1 VHLTSNAADWY
12 AARAA
17 GVAAYVALTL
27 VLSLGL
33 ALAGKAQN
41 KLWPRFAVEDVHRFG
56 GLLVGWLVG
65 IHVVTIAIDSYLPF
79 SLGQLVVPFTAKYR
93 PLWTGIGIAAAELLL
108 ALAITNHYRK
118 RLPHRFWRRA
128 HYLNFAVWGAA
139 TLHGI
144 GAGTDRSAPWL
155 ALLYAASAALVAALL
170 VWRIR
175 VAPLRSAP
183 VRLAAAGA
191 AALVLVLV
199 FGPFRHNPRPW
210 NAGSFTESLTGKIIR
225 SGVPTKEIVSMNGSA
240 GSYQRVLVRADLL
253 AGPEGLDATSL
264 QIEYLPSGLLCT
276 GQVTAVGGTS
286 FGGVCTLPN
295 GQTRQIDASWTIDD
309 AGNVRGTLRSRA

>member
-17 GVAAYVALTL
+17 GVAAYVVLTL
-27 VLSLGL
+27 VVSFGLGL
-33 ALAGKAQN
+33 AGKVQN
-41 KLWPRFAVEDVHRFG
+41 RRWPRFAVEDVHRFG
-56 GLLVGWLVG
+56 GLLVGWLVA
-65 IHVVTIAIDSYLPF
+65 IHVATIAVDSYLPF
-79 SLGQLVVPFTAKYR
+79 SVGQLVVPFTARYR
-93 PLWTGIGIAAAELLL
+93 PLWTGLGIAAAELLL

-155 ALLYAASAALVAALL
+155 AVLYAACAALVAGLL
-170 VWRIR
+170 VWRLR

-183 VRLAAAGA
+183 VRFAAAGA
-191 AALVLVLV
+191 AALALALVL
-199 FGPFRHNPRPW
+199 GPFRHNPRPW
-210 NAGSFTESLTGKIIR
+210 NAGSFTESLTGQIIR
-225 SGVPTKEIVSMNGSA
+225 SGVPTKEIVSMNGRA
-240 GSYQRVLVRADLL
+240 GAYQRVLVRADLL
-253 AGPEGLDATSL
+253 ASPEGLDATSL
-264 QIEYLPSGLLCT
+264 QLEYLPSGELCT

-286 FGGVCTLPN
+286 FGGICKLPN
-295 GQTRQIDASWTIDD
+295 GQTRQIDAVWTIDE
-309 AGNVRGTLRSRA
+309 AGKVRGTLRSRA